1 MKNNDAT
8 PLSDAPVDATS
19 KGNSSRQ
26 VVRDAHVGLYLITR
40 FVAVW
45 STLTMILTFFSE
57 SLLNTIRMNK
67 MIADNGSAWVRNN
80 PLIEQIYKFYPDGN
94 TAVTLITSDLVY
106 MYIFTVAVFTL
117 MRFTYH
123 HTLHNNNIEPSVG
136 GLSWEKLKNQS
147 LLVRLCWFFSPN
159 AGVHKKFFV
168 LWLGYVV
175 LFFATFGIASLFG
188 VSVYLSPQLKVVLF
202 GGGTIVAF
210 GLLEDM
216 RFFQKIPPKEA
227 VISSLLALLEG
238 RWKKDLPGTI
248 KRISAIASE
257 TDQTNRGDTIEIMT
271 AILDAL
277 KAQEAK
283 EAEKNSQISEG

>member
-1 MKNNDAT
+1 MKNDNVT
-8 PLSDAPVDATS
+8 PLSDVPIDTTS

-67 MIADNGSAWVRNN
+67 MIADNGSVWARNN
-80 PLIEQIYKFYPDGN
+80 PLVEQIHKFYPDGN

-106 MYIFTVAVFTL
+106 VYIFTVAVFTL

-123 HTLHNNNIEPSVG
+123 HALHNNNIEPSVG

-175 LFFATFGIASLFG
+175 MFFATFGIASLFG
-188 VSVYLSPQLKVVLF
+188 VSVYLSPQLKIVLF
-202 GGGTIVAF
+202 GGGTTVAF

-216 RFFQKIPPKEA
+216 KFFQKIPPKEA
-227 VISSLLALLEG
+227 IISSLLALVEG
-238 RWKKDLPGTI
+238 GFKRDVSGTI
-248 KRISAIASE
+248 KRISAIAAE
-257 TDQTNRGDTIEIMT
+257 TDGASRGDTIEIMT

-277 KAQEAK
+277 KVQQAK
-283 EAEKNSQISEG
+283 EAEKNLQSSK